1 MDSFE
6 RIFLK
11 VTLGAITA
19 VTIGNAIVN
28 YRGTVEVGKV
38 VTGFPVALVNA
49 LRR

>member
-1 MDSFE
+1 MDRFE

-11 VTLGAITA
+11 TTLAAISA
-19 VTIGNAIVN
+19 VTIGNMIVN

-38 VTGFPVALVNA
+38 VVGAPVALVNA